1 VAGFRGLGL
10 CRRWGPRLS
19 CWAGAGDFVGP
30 WGSRKECFF
39 RVSFWLYNLLY
50 LNNLVYST
58 TLGSNIVIKDVD
70 EAAYRNLRGEAV
82 KAGLKVGEAASQAF
96 RLWVQQRSLGRIRD
110 TEKMRKA
117 AERMD
122 QLRKEI
128 GRVEGWS
135 STEVIREWRERRKP
149 S

>member
-1 VAGFRGLGL
+1 
-10 CRRWGPRLS
+10 
-19 CWAGAGDFVGP
+19 
-30 WGSRKECFF
+30 
-39 RVSFWLYNLLY
+39 
-50 LNNLVYST
+50 
-58 TLGSNIVIKDVD
+58 LGSNIVIKGVD

-128 GRVEGWS
+128 GHVEGWS

>member
-1 VAGFRGLGL
+1 M
-10 CRRWGPRLS
+10 
-19 CWAGAGDFVGP
+19 
-30 WGSRKECFF
+30 
-39 RVSFWLYNLLY
+39 
-50 LNNLVYST
+50 
-58 TLGSNIVIKDVD
+58 GSNIVIKDVD
-70 EAAYRNLRGEAV
+70 EAAYRNLKGEAV

-96 RLWVQQRSLGRIRD
+96 RLWVQQRSLGRTRD

>member
-1 VAGFRGLGL
+1 M
-10 CRRWGPRLS
+10 
-19 CWAGAGDFVGP
+19 
-30 WGSRKECFF
+30 
-39 RVSFWLYNLLY
+39 
-50 LNNLVYST
+50 
-58 TLGSNIVIKDVD
+58 GSNIVIKDVD

-128 GRVEGWS
+128 GRAEGWS

>member
-1 VAGFRGLGL
+1 
-10 CRRWGPRLS
+10 
-19 CWAGAGDFVGP
+19 
-30 WGSRKECFF
+30 
-39 RVSFWLYNLLY
+39 
-50 LNNLVYST
+50 
-58 TLGSNIVIKDVD
+58 LGSNIVIKDVD
-70 EAAYRNLRGEAV
+70 EAAYRNLKGEAV

>member
-1 VAGFRGLGL
+1 L
-10 CRRWGPRLS
+10 
-19 CWAGAGDFVGP
+19 D
-30 WGSRKECFF
+30 
-39 RVSFWLYNLLY
+39 
-50 LNNLVYST
+50 NLVYST

>member
-1 VAGFRGLGL
+1 
-10 CRRWGPRLS
+10 
-19 CWAGAGDFVGP
+19 
-30 WGSRKECFF
+30 
-39 RVSFWLYNLLY
+39 
-50 LNNLVYST
+50 
-58 TLGSNIVIKDVD
+58 LGSNIVIKGVD